1 MSKTQH
7 TYKFDE
13 ESKFTACKNADM
25 IWSGLEQGDDD
36 VTGVTK
42 TDEIIFEFPEGGIGE
57 RRKHGEQIVVDDT
70 SLEDSAFW
78 PYRLV
83 NRFTNNT
90 TNTHAGRVPITLGYH
105 RTADGQLAPTK
116 NPTTGHDENI
126 FTQQTTQNTASG
138 IMAGH
143 GERHT

>member
-1 MSKTQH
+1 M
-7 TYKFDE
+7 
-13 ESKFTACKNADM
+13 
-25 IWSGLEQGDDD
+25 EQGDDD

-90 TNTHAGRVPITLGYH
+90 TNTHAGRVPIPLGYH

-116 NPTTGHDENI
+116 NPRTGHDENI
-126 FTQQTTQNTASG
+126 FTQQTTQNTASALSQPEVKFFRG
-138 IMAGH
+138 SPNKVEAARQQMIALKVQLA
-143 GERHT
+143 